1 MEGFIL
7 MFSLT
12 LVILKSLW
20 KRQKLKNSSRKS
32 PFYHNQMANLKDIYE
47 LGDVS
52 SESENE
58 EVKSQ
63 RASTPLPKDAFPN
76 IGVILEISHS
86 SIEANAD
93 LEEDFNSSLE
103 SMDCKRLKL
112 DNSFETVESGEYPN
126 SHGNYEDG
134 EINESPESPDECNT
148 NDITNSGIFI
158 VESHRQISPQS
169 VDSAIITK
177 YLEQVANEDAD
188 SYFVTPPGPLKRINT
203 IPASPLN
210 DLEEKKGCKRTP
222 RNIRGEKQ
230 LWPLP

>member
-1 MEGFIL
+1 
-7 MFSLT
+7 
-12 LVILKSLW
+12 
-20 KRQKLKNSSRKS
+20 
-32 PFYHNQMANLKDIYE
+32 MANLKDIYE
-47 LGDVS
+47 LVDVS

-58 EVKSQ
+58 EIKSE

-76 IGVILEISHS
+76 IRVILETSHS

-103 SMDCKRLKL
+103 SRDMDCKRLKL

-134 EINESPESPDECNT
+134 EIIESLASPEECNT

-158 VESHRQISPQS
+158 VESQRQTSPQS
-169 VDSAIITK
+169 VDSAIITE

-188 SYFVTPPGPLKRINT
+188 SYFVTPPGPLKTINT

-210 DLEEKKGCKRTP
+210 DLEERRDASVRRK
-222 RNIRGEKQ
+222 IRGEKQ
-230 LWPLP
+230 LWPLVNSSNFGSLDTLHDP